1 MRIGIVT
8 EYYRPWP
15 GGISEH
21 VHHEAEEL
29 RKRGH
34 RVFILTGPAA
44 GDASQDR
51 VSETDVVRLGFE
63 LKFTSNGAASRMV
76 LGRYLMGFRSL
87 LGGLQLDALHVH
99 APLDPF
105 LAWSAVAASR
115 TATVGTFHA
124 SFEPS
129 FLWNTLYRTLRPIT
143 KFLFDRLDARIAVS
157 PEAAGCISHYFPAE
171 YEIIPNGVDTERFHP
186 EVEPIASLARDPN
199 RPTVLF
205 VGRADPRKGLPLLL
219 AAFAEVRRRVPAAR
233 LVIVGVER
241 PQVSEILKDFD
252 SSLLDDLVFAG
263 YISALELPRYYA
275 ACQVFCSPA
284 TGRESQGIVLLEAM
298 AAGRPVLAFEI
309 AGYRDVVSHGRD
321 GWLVSDVNA
330 KALADALSEL
340 LSNPGLRA
348 ELAQTGRK
356 TALGYAW
363 PTIAERLEAQFQ
375 SARET
380 RRRRPKRRDPDRQE
394 RSR

>member
-1 MRIGIVT
+1 VRIGIVT

-21 VHHEAEEL
+21 VHHEADEL

-34 RVFILTGPAA
+34 GVSILTGPAS
-44 GDASQDR
+44 GNGSDDLGL
-51 VSETDVVRLGFE
+51 EPDVIRLGFE

-76 LGRYLMGFRSL
+76 LGRYLLGFRTIL
-87 LGGLQLDALHVH
+87 REMRLDVLHIH

-105 LAWSAVAASR
+105 LAWSAIAASE

-129 FLWNTLYRTLRPIT
+129 FLWNTLYRTLRRVT
-143 KFLFDRLDARIAVS
+143 KPLFDRLDARIAVS
-157 PEAAGCISHYFPAE
+157 PEAARCISNYFPAD
-171 YEIIPNGVDTERFHP
+171 YEIIPNGVDTERFRP
-186 EVEPIASLARDPN
+186 DVKPIDSLAAGAN
-199 RPTVLF
+199 RPTALY

-219 AAFAEVRRRVPAAR
+219 TAFADVRRRVPGAR
-233 LVIVGVER
+233 LVVVGVTR
-241 PQVSEILKDFD
+241 SQASEIVKDLD
-252 SSLLDDLVFAG
+252 SDLLDDLVFAG
-263 YISALELPRYYA
+263 YVSAADLPRYYA

-284 TGRESQGIVLLEAM
+284 TGQESQGIVLLEAM
-298 AAGRPVLAFEI
+298 AAGRPPLAFEI
-309 AGYRDVVSHGRD
+309 AGYRDVVSHGQD
-321 GWLVSDVNA
+321 GWLVGDITA

-340 LSNPGLRA
+340 LSNSDLRA

-363 PTIAERLEAQFQ
+363 PTIAERLETQFRT
-375 SARET
+375 AHEA
-380 RRRRPKRRDPDRQE
+380 RRRRLTQRDPTQ
-394 RSR
+394 